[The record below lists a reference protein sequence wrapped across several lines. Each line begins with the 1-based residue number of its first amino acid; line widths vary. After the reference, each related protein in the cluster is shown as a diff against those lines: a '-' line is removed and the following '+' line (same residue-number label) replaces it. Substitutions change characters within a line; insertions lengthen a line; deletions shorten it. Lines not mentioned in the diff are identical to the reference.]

1 MVNVRFASALQMTM
15 SLSHGAELGHPLL
28 TSTELAEGLNANP
41 TAVRA
46 LVSLLAKAGIVE
58 SFKGK
63 SGGVRLKKSPERIS
77 LKDIYVAVTEESSVF
92 GSRSEIPHR
101 CKVTRNMKNVF
112 GEISESAEKALLKHL
127 SGISLSQIMSR
138 LK

>member
-28 TSTELAEGLNANP
+28 TSAQLAEGLNANP

-46 LVSLLAKAGIVE
+46 MVSQLVKAGLVE

-63 SGGVRLKKSPERIS
+63 TGGVRLKKSPEKIS
-77 LKDIYVAVTEESSVF
+77 LKDIYVAVTEESPVF
-92 GSRSEIPHR
+92 CSRSEIPHR
-101 CKVTRNMKNVF
+101 CKVTRNMESVF
-112 GEISESAEKALLKHL
+112 TEISQSSEKALLKHL
-127 SGISLSQIMSR
+127 SGTSLSQIMSR